1 MAFVAAVVIGQM
13 DRSDPVAERPDE
25 VGVALQKQVV
35 RVEADHDLGTP
46 FDQAEHLG
54 RGAADA
60 VGHVFHTQHRTDLF
74 RRERQPAD
82 GVGGTAFAFA
92 ALLLRNGP
100 RSGMQHQPL
109 GTEDG
114 GQPDHPFDI
123 GHIPLTLFGIDDR
136 DVAIPAER
144 QVARPD
150 REPGLVEH
158 RLDAVGAGVAL
169 VLGGVAPEVVEDDL
183 HVVDA
188 RGFDLRE
195 FFGLGDLHH
204 AERYAHGVFGPGGS
218 GGQQERCHYEQ

>member
-1 MAFVAAVVIGQM
+1 
-13 DRSDPVAERPDE
+13 
-25 VGVALQKQVV
+25 
-35 RVEADHDLGTP
+35 
-46 FDQAEHLG
+46 
-54 RGAADA
+54 
-60 VGHVFHTQHRTDLF
+60 
-74 RRERQPAD
+74 
-82 GVGGTAFAFA
+82 
-92 ALLLRNGP
+92 
-100 RSGMQHQPL
+100 MQHQPL
-109 GTEDG
+109 RVEDLR
-114 GQPDHPFDI
+114 QADHPLHQQDVFFA
-123 GHIPLTLFGIDDR
+123 PLRIEHR
-136 DVAIPAER
+136 DVERAAER